1 MESSND
7 VGRRLVAEIGW
18 DRVRSMTASHVNERL
33 QREVEGQ
40 VRHVTSQGREAVQR
54 RIVELEREW
63 NIDQALMT
71 NLAVLGLAGVLAGA
85 LHSRK
90 WLAAPAMQLAFLFM
104 HASVG
109 WCPPAPLF
117 RRLGFRTQKEI
128 EAERAILKDHA
139 AAIGEGREDPRPIQA
154 A

>member
-1 MESSND
+1 METISD
-7 VGRRLVAEIGW
+7 VRGKLEAEIGW
-18 DRVRSMTASHVNERL
+18 DRVRSMSASHVNERV
-33 QREVEGQ
+33 QREIEGR
-40 VRHVTSQGREAVQR
+40 VRHVTSQGRDAVQR
-54 RIVELEREW
+54 RIFELEREW

-85 LHSRK
+85 LRSRK
-90 WLAAPAMQLAFLFM
+90 WLASPAIQLAFLFM

-109 WCPPAPLF
+109 WCPPSPLF

-128 EAERAILKDHA
+128 DAERAILKE
-139 AAIGEGREDPRPIQA
+139 AIGDRREEARPVQA

>member
-1 MESSND
+1 MERSTD
-7 VGRRLVAEIGW
+7 VGERLVAEIGW
-18 DRVRSMTASHVNERL
+18 DRVRAMTADHVNARIER
-33 QREVEGQ
+33 EMEGQ
-40 VRHVTSQGREAVQR
+40 VRQATGQGREAVQR

-71 NLAVLGLAGVLAGA
+71 NLAVLGLAGILAGA

-90 WLAAPAMQLAFLFM
+90 WLSAPAIQLAFLFM

-109 WCPPAPLF
+109 WCPPTPLF

-128 EAERAILKDHA
+128 EAERTILRETV
-139 AAIGEGREDPRPIQA
+139 GEE
-154 A
+154 